1 MTLPRIT
8 ITRNYY
14 LFLLRPLLCYPLL
27 LLSLLGL
34 QLRNRRENTAF
45 KVFSLKKYDISGNLV
60 VPLGK
65 VEVHEKVALEAPL
78 CVCGGGRS
86 SRGHLADAG
95 L

>member
-8 ITRNYY
+8 IAINYH

-45 KVFSLKKYDISGNLV
+45 KVFSFKIEYM
-60 VPLGK
+60 GK
-65 VEVHEKVALEAPL
+65 PCSPPGKS
-78 CVCGGGRS
+78 RS
-86 SRGHLADAG
+86 P
-95 L
+95 